1 MVNYIKWPHY
11 RKMVIYFPLYALNR
25 HPVETQYADHI
36 IFPNISF
43 QQSLYSKTE
52 MKYQYSSCLLMEW
65 LSPEYTISC
74 KDKYKT
80 TQKTW
85 WRQQQTG
92 KPSFPPALQT
102 VPSAP
107 DKRRLNYTLEEQ
119 GAILYG
125 DPPGRAF
132 VTLST
137 LFRSRI
143 IFYLARWPAEWKI
156 SSIIFYLLYTFNSPT
171 LFHLPS
177 FVQSLFL
184 QRPSIYIFFD
194 ILRASFLLM

>member
-11 RKMVIYFPLYALNR
+11 RKTVIYFPLYALNR
-25 HPVETQYADHI
+25 HPVESQYADHI

-52 MKYQYSSCLLMEW
+52 IKYLYSSCLLMEW

-80 TQKTW
+80 SQKTW

-119 GAILYG
+119 GGYFVRWSTRESLCDSFNAFQKQDYFLSCQTAGWMKDLFYHFLSSLY
-125 DPPGRAF
+125 F
-132 VTLST
+132 
-137 LFRSRI
+137 
-143 IFYLARWPAEWKI
+143 
-156 SSIIFYLLYTFNSPT
+156 
-171 LFHLPS
+171 
-177 FVQSLFL
+177 
-184 QRPSIYIFFD
+184 
-194 ILRASFLLM
+194 